1 MKLIL
6 LILLLSCLQTALYS
20 QTSTQARID
29 SLQANL
35 KTLKDDSGKVK
46 TMGRLAQLYLQVDP
60 RKGIEISKEALA
72 IAEKMKWKK
81 AIANL
86 HNDMGLIIGD
96 TGNNSQA
103 RVHFEKSY
111 EINKELNASFN
122 MINNLNNIG
131 RSHQRESN
139 FSAALDYFFKALAIA
154 EEIKS
159 SEQIA
164 LVGTNLTSS
173 FVTQKNYVK
182 GLEYAQMTL
191 KHAELSK
198 TPGNI
203 GKALMQIG
211 VIKMETKDTMEAR
224 RYLERA
230 LKVYEEADQRIGVV
244 QVLINIAPL
253 EYPDY
258 NKAIQT
264 MLKAQKILDEFAP
277 ASYYSIGNLANLGRT
292 YYDLAINS
300 PAAEQKEIF
309 KKAELYLKRSEQLA
323 EQTGSAEYL
332 AMISINLADLEEKKG
347 NYKGSLASYKKYNS
361 INDSLYSQD
370 KKNELAGLESKYN
383 IALKDKEIA
392 INKLQL
398 ASQRRTQIGL
408 IVGLALLGII
418 GALLFWQSRLRK
430 KTNTTLMVLNNQLD
444 EANKV
449 KVKFFGILSHD
460 LRSPIASLIN
470 FLYLLKNEPELLT
483 AEEKAAHQQQIS
495 QSAEELL
502 QTMET
507 MLLWSKEQMENFKPD
522 IKMVQVSEL
531 FDYIQKFFPQSSRIT
546 MQFSNPE
553 MLTVSGDENYLKV
566 IMQNLT
572 ANAIKALKNNPE
584 GIIHWQARK
593 QKNQTILSITDNG
606 PGINEEQAKSLYS
619 EGMGVN
625 AKTGFGLHLI
635 RDLAKA
641 IQYHISIESKPGMGT
656 TFVLSAA

>member
-1 MKLIL
+1 MKRIL
-6 LILLLSCLQTALYS
+6 LTIFLGCFQTTLYA
-20 QTSTQARID
+20 QKNTKARID
-29 SLQANL
+29 SLLTVLN
-35 KTLKDDSGKVK
+35 TSKDDSTKVK
-46 TMGRLAQLYLQVDP
+46 TMGRLAQLYMQVDP
-60 RKGIEISKEALA
+60 KKGMEFSKEALV

-96 TGNNSQA
+96 TGNNRQA

-131 RSHQRESN
+131 RSYQRESN
-139 FSAALDYFFKALAIA
+139 FAPALDYFFKALAIA

-191 KHAELSK
+191 RHAELSN

-211 VIKMETKDTMEAR
+211 VIKMETKDTLGAR
-224 RYLERA
+224 RYLQRA
-230 LKVYEEADQRIGVV
+230 LKVYEEADQRVGVV

-253 EYPDY
+253 EYPDHR
-258 NKAIQT
+258 KAIET
-264 MLKAQKILDEFAP
+264 MLKAQKILDEIGPTSFF
-277 ASYYSIGNLANLGRT
+277 SISNLGNLGRA
-292 YYDLAINS
+292 YYDLAISS
-300 PAAEQKEIF
+300 PIAQQKEMF
-309 KKAELYLKRSEQLA
+309 EKAKVYLERAEKLSEEA
-323 EQTGSAEYL
+323 GSAEYL
-332 AMISINLADLEEKKG
+332 AMISINQADLEEKTG
-347 NYKGSLASYKKYNS
+347 NYKASLEKYKKYTS
-361 INDSLYSQD
+361 INDSLFSQD

-392 INKLQL
+392 INKLEL
-398 ASQRRTQIGL
+398 ASHYKTQIGL
-408 IVGLALLGII
+408 IVGIALLGII
-418 GALLFWQSRLRK
+418 GGLLFWQSQVRK
-430 KTNTTLMVLNNQLD
+430 KSNTTLMVLNNQLD

-470 FLYLLKNEPELLT
+470 FLHLLKNEPELLT
-483 AEEKAAHQQQIS
+483 ANEKVAHQQQIS

-531 FDYIQKFFPQSSRIT
+531 FDHLQKFFPQSSRIN

-553 MLTVSGDENYLKV
+553 NLVVSGDENYLKV

-572 ANAIKALKNNPE
+572 ANAIKALKNTPD
-584 GIIHWQARK
+584 GLIQWKARK
-593 QKNQTILSITDNG
+593 ENTQIILSITDNG

-619 EGMGVN
+619 EGLGVN

-641 IQYHISIESKPGMGT
+641 IKYHISIESKPGMGT
-656 TFVLSAA
+656 TFVLSAI